1 MTMTPGLGIF
11 SPSLR
16 LLRAGQRIGTI
27 EKGKEATLLVVD
39 GNPLQDIHALSAIAT
54 VFFKGERV
62 VRSELFEQK

>member
-1 MTMTPGLGIF
+1 
-11 SPSLR
+11 
-16 LLRAGQRIGTI
+16 
-27 EKGKEATLLVVD
+27 VVD